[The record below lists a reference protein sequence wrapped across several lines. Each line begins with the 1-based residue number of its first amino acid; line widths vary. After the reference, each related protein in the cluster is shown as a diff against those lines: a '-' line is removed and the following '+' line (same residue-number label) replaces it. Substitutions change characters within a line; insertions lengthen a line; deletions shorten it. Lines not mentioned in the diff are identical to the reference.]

1 MIAIVEY
8 EVEIIDSIEYK
19 LYIND
24 FGPAVRVFDVDAQ
37 EVVTIVNYPDLK
49 RAQDAYDAA
58 TKHAKE
64 II

>member
-8 EVEIIDSIEYK
+8 EVEIIDGIEYK

-37 EVVTIVNYPDLK
+37 EVVTVVNYPDLK

>member
-24 FGPAVRVFDVDAQ
+24 FWPSCPGV
-37 EVVTIVNYPDLK
+37 
-49 RAQDAYDAA
+49 
-58 TKHAKE
+58 
-64 II
+64 